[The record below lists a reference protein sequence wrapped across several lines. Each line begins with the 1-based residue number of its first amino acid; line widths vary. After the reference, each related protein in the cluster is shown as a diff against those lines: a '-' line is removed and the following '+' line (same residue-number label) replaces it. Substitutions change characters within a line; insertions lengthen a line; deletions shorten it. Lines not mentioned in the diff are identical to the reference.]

1 MKKTI
6 YHGSTVIIQKP
17 IFGKGAFTNDYGRGF
32 YCTENLELAKE
43 WACAD
48 DVDGYAN
55 VYELNMRGLSV
66 LNLNSE
72 DFNILNWL
80 AVLTRFRSY
89 WQKNTISEE
98 AKNYLQEHFYVDV
111 DQFDVIVG
119 YRADDSY
126 FTFAQDFVS
135 NAISLR
141 KLSQAMRLGKLG
153 EQIVLK
159 SEKAFRQIHFVESLP
174 ADAEKYFSRKKCRD
188 SEARR
193 QYRLSKGE
201 KDSINDVFMLDIM
214 RQGIVSGDERLQI

>member
-72 DFNILNWL
+72 DYNILNWL

-111 DQFDVIVG
+111 DQFDVIIG

-126 FTFAQDFVS
+126 FTFAQDFIS

-141 KLSQAMRLGKLG
+141 KLSQAMRLGRLG

-159 SEKAFRQIHFVESLP
+159 SEKAFRAIHFTESVP
-174 ADAEKYFSRKKCRD
+174 ADAEEYFSRKKARD

-193 QYRLSKGE
+193 QYRLTKGE
-201 KDSINDVFMLDIM
+201 KDSISDVFMLDIM
-214 RQGIVSGDERLQI
+214 RQGIVSGDERIQI

>member
-1 MKKTI
+1 MMKTI
-6 YHGSTVIIQKP
+6 YHGSTEIIKTP
-17 IFGKGAFTNDYGRGF
+17 VFGKGAFTNDYGRGF

-159 SEKAFRQIHFVESLP
+159 SEKAFRQIHFVESVP
-174 ADAEKYFSRKKCRD
+174 ADAEEYFSRKKSRD

-201 KDSINDVFMLDIM
+201 KDSISDVFMLDIM
-214 RQGIVSGDERLQI
+214 RQGIVSGDARLQI